1 MNVCRLTLLL
11 LFSGAAFAIAAER
24 RIAFERDDAVW
35 IADLDGGRAKRIA
48 AGIFPAVS
56 PDGKRMAFTTVE
68 KSGATYT
75 RHIAVVDLVRQ
86 SDGLVPWR
94 AGGKPNVFKDVPSE
108 NAYYPSWSPDGKRI
122 LFTLRNK
129 DVWDV
134 GVINADGKDFRVVK
148 KGAPNQVTLYSPC
161 WARDG
166 QSIFCQD
173 MTYIYRLKL
182 DGAVLDQWNIEK
194 TIPNGDMSGDGRID
208 VSPDGSLL
216 LLSIDMAEE
225 NNRKDW
231 DGPPP
236 ALWTFE
242 IATQKAVRVTRH
254 NLFAWDGCWIND
266 KNVLFLS
273 QTGGEKT
280 ASIHRMSIKGA
291 NLKRLIPNARK
302 VTVNPRDVVEH
313 PLAAKSFKERRS
325 SLARR
330 SLAKEANR
338 RLKMRRSREHRS
350 LITSFEEFLL
360 HGPAPH

>member
-1 MNVCRLTLLL
+1 MLAMKICRLTLLL
-11 LFSGAAFAIAAER
+11 LISGAAFAIAAER
-24 RIAFERDDAVW
+24 RIAFERGDAVW
-35 IADLDGGRAKRIA
+35 VTNLEGGRAKRIA
-48 AGIFPAVS
+48 AGIFPAIS
-56 PDGKRMAFTTVE
+56 PDGKRIAFTRVE
-68 KSGATYT
+68 KSGPTYI

-94 AGGKPNVFKDVPSE
+94 AGGKPTVFKHVPSE

-129 DVWDV
+129 DVWGI

-148 KGAPNQVTLYSPC
+148 KGASDKVTLYSPC

-166 QSIFCQD
+166 QSIFCQH
-173 MTYIYRLKL
+173 MTNIYRLKL
-182 DGAVLDQWNIEK
+182 DGAVLDRWNIEK

-208 VSPDGSLL
+208 VSPDGRLL

-242 IATQKAVRVTRH
+242 IATQKAVRVTQK
-254 NLFAWDGCWIND
+254 NLFAWDGCWINNQ
-266 KNVLFLS
+266 NVLFLS
-273 QTGGEKT
+273 QAAGEKT
-280 ASIHRMSIKGA
+280 ASIHRMSIRRA

-302 VTVNPRDVVEH
+302 VTVNTRDVVER
-313 PLAAKSFKERRS
+313 PLGARSFKGRRVP
-325 SLARR
+325 
-330 SLAKEANR
+330 NR
-338 RLKMRRSREHRS
+338 RLKMRRSRGHRS

-360 HGPAPH
+360 HGPH

>member
-1 MNVCRLTLLL
+1 MLAMKIWRLTLLL
-11 LFSGAAFAIAAER
+11 LFSGAALAIAAER

-35 IADLDGGRAKRIA
+35 ITNLDGGRAKRIA
-48 AGIFPAVS
+48 AGIFPAIS
-56 PDGKRMAFTTVE
+56 PDGERIAFTAVE
-68 KSGATYT
+68 KSDTTYI
-75 RHIAVVDLVRQ
+75 RHIAVVDL
-86 SDGLVPWR
+86 G
-94 AGGKPNVFKDVPSE
+94 GGKPTVLKHVPSE

-129 DVWDV
+129 DVWGL
-134 GVINADGKDFRVVK
+134 GVIDADGKEFRVVK
-148 KGAPNQVTLYSPC
+148 KGAIDRGTLYSPC

-166 QSIFCQD
+166 QSIFCQH

-182 DGAVLDQWNIEK
+182 DGTVLDRWNIEK
-194 TIPNGDMSGDGRID
+194 TIPNGDMSGDGHVD
-208 VSPDGSLL
+208 VSPDGKLL

-242 IATQKAVRVTRH
+242 IATQKAVRVTRK
-254 NLFAWDGCWIND
+254 NLFAWDGCWID
-266 KNVLFLS
+266 DQNVLFLS
-273 QTGGEKT
+273 QAAGEKT
-280 ASIHRMSIKGA
+280 ASIHRMSIKGT

-302 VTVNPRDVVEH
+302 VTVSTLDVVERR
-313 PLAAKSFKERRS
+313 LGARSSKERRF

-338 RLKMRRSREHRS
+338 RSKMRRSRGRRS
-350 LITSFEEFLL
+350 LITRIEEFLL
-360 HGPAPH
+360 RGPAR